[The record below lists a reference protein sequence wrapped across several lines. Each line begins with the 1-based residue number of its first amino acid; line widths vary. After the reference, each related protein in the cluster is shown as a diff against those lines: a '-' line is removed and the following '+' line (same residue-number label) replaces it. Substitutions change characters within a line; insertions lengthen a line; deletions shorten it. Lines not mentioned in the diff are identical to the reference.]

1 MSKLQEALEEVQH
14 THIKEVDEMNAQLE
28 RQRDRTEELT
38 EAVSTLVSFIFQN
51 RLQFRYSYWIHKV
64 CLVAETA
71 RIFGPDEDYEHS
83 LFFLTSP
90 LSEMRERD
98 KFVHARDRRAASPLH
113 ARTRVHKTSLNL
125 K

>member
-1 MSKLQEALEEVQH
+1 MSKLQEALEEVQN

-38 EAVSTLVSFIFQN
+38 EAVSTLISFIFQN

-71 RIFGPDEDYEHS
+71 RIFGPDEDYEQS
-83 LFFLTSP
+83 LFFLISP
-90 LSEMRERD
+90 LSEMREKD
-98 KFVHARDRRAASPLH
+98 EFGHTRDRRAASPLH
-113 ARTRVHKTSLNL
+113 ARTRVHSPH
-125 K
+125 

>member
-38 EAVSTLVSFIFQN
+38 EAVSTLISFIFQS

-71 RIFGPDEDYEHS
+71 RIFDSDEDYEQS
-83 LFFLTSP
+83 LFFLISP

-98 KFVHARDRRAASPLH
+98 EFGHARDRRAASPLH
-113 ARTRVHKTSLNL
+113 VRTRVHSPH
-125 K
+125 